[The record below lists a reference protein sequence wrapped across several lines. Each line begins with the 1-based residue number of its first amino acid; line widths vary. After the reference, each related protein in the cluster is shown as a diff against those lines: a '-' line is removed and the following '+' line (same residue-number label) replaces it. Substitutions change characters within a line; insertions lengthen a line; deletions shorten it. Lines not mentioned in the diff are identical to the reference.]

1 MNELNEAAFEYVEDA
16 RIVLET
22 LGMDAERSNERS
34 ALVLLALLRLRA
46 LFMWVIWVSEVTL
59 FVGHRL
65 LHGRIGVAN
74 YPYLSKKQPMRY

>member
-34 ALVLLALLRLRA
+34 ALVLLALLR
-46 LFMWVIWVSEVTL
+46 
-59 FVGHRL
+59 
-65 LHGRIGVAN
+65 
-74 YPYLSKKQPMRY
+74 